1 MWNLD
6 FGLSFKQ
13 QAVEIVGYLSLS
25 FLWSPQQRK
34 IVSSGRRLL
43 LVACASE
50 LLNKDWKEPFF
61 ILSSSSI
68 AVKRAL
74 DDKANLCT
82 ELRQLSW
89 FALQL
94 TENIRTVSFAF
105 HLKSTKQWPR
115 SLYILCCFHILV
127 ISFSSCSFFH
137 RILKIFPPYC
147 FDHLGF
153 HGNWNFYM

>member
-13 QAVEIVGYLSLS
+13 QAVKIVGYLS

-61 ILSSSSI
+61 ILSPSSI
-68 AVKRAL
+68 VVKRAL
-74 DDKANLCT
+74 DDKATCT
-82 ELRQLSW
+82 ELRQLNW

-94 TENIRTVSFAF
+94 TENIRTVSFAL

-115 SLYILCCFHILV
+115 SLYIFCCFHILV